1 MEKFSIKPLV
11 TTLLLS
17 PIILITTSA
26 YGSEVTRL
34 DDYPIP
40 AAASEVLQ
48 GAIKQ
53 GYIYPQEITESKPKN
68 DKEWRELIQA
78 INGEGIELEDLE
90 AWFGVDAKEQHI
102 GELVTY
108 MLSPSESQNLPD
120 DRIFLY
126 LHGGAYVF
134 NEGPLGAFEA
144 AIIASTSNI
153 KVVALD
159 YRKPPEHPFPAALD
173 DTILLYK
180 DLLNKYSAD
189 KIAIGGNSAGA
200 GLSMAALQKIRDLG
214 LPMPGA
220 LYAGSPWADLSN
232 TSDTLHT
239 LDGIDRVLNT
249 YDGWLEA
256 SALLYAGDS
265 ELTEPYISPV
275 YGSMEEYPPTYLVSG
290 TRDLLLSDTVRV
302 HRKLLKE
309 EIPVD
314 LHIFEGMSHVEF
326 TVVPDSPE
334 GKEVY
339 QGLSDF
345 LDENIK

>member
-1 MEKFSIKPLV
+1 M
-11 TTLLLS
+11 LLTACA
-17 PIILITTSA
+17 I
-26 YGSEVTRL
+26 GSEVSKL
-34 DDYPIP
+34 DDYPVP

-53 GYIYPQEITESKPKN
+53 GYIYPKEITESKPQN
-68 DKEWRELIQA
+68 DKEWQELIQA

-90 AWFGVDAKEQHI
+90 AWFGVDAEEQRI
-102 GELVTY
+102 GDLITY
-108 MLSPSESQNLPD
+108 VLSPSGAKNIPD
-120 DRIFLY
+120 ERIFLY

-159 YRKPPEHPFPAALD
+159 YRKPPQHPFPAALD
-173 DTILLYK
+173 DTVSLYK

-189 KIAIGGNSAGA
+189 KIVIGGNSAGA
-200 GLSMAALQKIRDLG
+200 GLSMAALQKFRALG

-249 YDGWLEA
+249 YDGWLES
-256 SALLYAGDS
+256 SALLYAGDA
-265 ELTEPYISPV
+265 ELTEPYISPL
-275 YGSMEEYPPTYLVSG
+275 YGSMDKYPPTYLVSG
-290 TRDLLLSDTVRV
+290 TRDLLLSDTLRV

-309 EIPVD
+309 EVPVD

-334 GKEVY
+334 GQEVY

-345 LDENIK
+345 LDENLK